1 MHPRQ
6 ASPFAS
12 PFAVRLPRRR
22 LLQLG
27 AGAGGAVLLS
37 ACGPDVEEAQD
48 AQENGGDGGG
58 SGDVVFLSTQ
68 FEPVEEAETMRNAI
82 LAGFDGP
89 AVEFIGSQTTPFH
102 DRVQAEAEAGEGPT
116 ALLGGE
122 HGDMTALAA
131 NDLLMDLSD
140 LAEELSDADIN
151 PDFMELASFG
161 GDQVLYIPWMQA
173 TYIMAARAEALDFL
187 DGDPQSLTYDGVL
200 AWAQAIQ
207 ESEGTGRFGLPAGA
221 DGLMDRFLE
230 GHLYP
235 SWTGGLNTTFRSPEA
250 VQAWEW
256 LKQAWA
262 ASNPQSTT
270 YAFMQEPLLAGEV
283 WVTWDHVAR
292 LRDAFL
298 NDPDGFVAMPSPTGP
313 EGLGFLA
320 VVAGLAIPK
329 TSPNPE
335 GAREVIRYLLRPETG
350 ALTLREQNFFPP
362 TAGATAL
369 PEDLEP
375 GLRAMAEVVI
385 AQTNSPD
392 AVTSLLPRGLGENDA
407 AYRDVFRESFASIVV
422 NNAPIEETLA
432 SQGDRAQ
439 QLLEEAGA
447 SCWEPDP
454 VGEGVCQV
462 G

>member
-6 ASPFAS
+6 ATPFA
-12 PFAVRLPRRR
+12 ARLARRR

-37 ACGPDVEEAQD
+37 ACGPDVEEAQEGQD
-48 AQENGGDGGG
+48 GGGDGGG
-58 SGDVVFLSTQ
+58 NGDVVFLSTQ
-68 FEPVEEAETMRNAI
+68 FEPVEEAERMRNTI
-82 LAGFDGP
+82 LAGFDGE
-89 AVEFIGSQTTPFH
+89 VEFIGSQTTPFH
-102 DRVQAEAEAGEGPT
+102 DRVQAEGEAGEGPT
-116 ALLGGE
+116 SLLGGE
-122 HGDMTALAA
+122 HTDMTALAA
-131 NDLLMDLSD
+131 NDLLTDLSD

-151 PDFMELASFG
+151 PEFLDLARFG
-161 GDQVLYIPWMQA
+161 GDEVLYIPWMQA
-173 TYIMAARAEALDFL
+173 TYIMAARTEALDFL
-187 DGDPQSLTYDGVL
+187 DGDPQSLTYDDVL

-207 ESEGTGRFGLPAGA
+207 ASEGTGRFGLPAGA

-230 GHLYP
+230 GYLYP
-235 SWTGGLNTTFRSPEA
+235 SFTGGLNTTFRGASA
-250 VQAWEW
+250 VEGWEW
-256 LKQAWA
+256 LKELWA

-292 LRDAFL
+292 LREAFSS
-298 NDPDGFVAMPSPTGP
+298 DPDGYVAMPSPIGP
-313 EGLGFLA
+313 EGLGYLA
-320 VVAGLAIPK
+320 VVGGLAIPR
-329 TSPNPE
+329 TAPNPE
-335 GAREVIRYLLRPETG
+335 GAREVIRYLLQSDTT

-362 TAGATAL
+362 TGTTEL
-369 PEDLEP
+369 PEDVDP
-375 GLRAMAEVVI
+375 GLRAMAEAVI
-385 AQTNSPD
+385 AQSSSPD

-407 AYRDVFRESFASIVV
+407 AYRDVFRESFASIIV
-422 NNAPIEETLA
+422 NDAPIEDTLA

-439 QLLEEAGA
+439 ELLETAGA